1 MNLIDVII
9 LVLLA
14 ANVARGFQRGLI
26 MTIASLASYIAGWW
40 TAVVYNHKVALFLLD
55 QEDFVQLLSRW
66 LRGFLST
73 RQHEESLSRFV
84 EESLQ
89 ETWLSLPLPEVARN
103 WLPEPAMSGEMVQQT
118 EEWLLDRA
126 AFALTQVV
134 VYFLAF
140 VLIFLVVKHLT
151 YFMGTLLHG
160 IFQLPV
166 LNTLNRGGG
175 LLAGLVR
182 GVLMVWILL
191 IIATPFVAS
200 EPGGALGTS
209 LRQSVL
215 LQYLRWLP
223 FA

>member
-1 MNLIDVII
+1 MNLIDVIL

-40 TAVVYNHKVALFLLD
+40 AAVVYNEKAALFLLD
-55 QEDFVQLLSRW
+55 QEGFVQPLSRW

-73 RQHEESLSRFV
+73 RQQEERLSHLV

-103 WLPEPAMSGEMVQQT
+103 WLPESAFSGEMVQQT

-140 VLIFLVVKHLT
+140 VLIFMVVKHLA
-151 YFMGTLLHG
+151 YFIGKLLHG
-160 IFQLPV
+160 VFQLPV

-191 IIATPFVAS
+191 IVATPFVAA
-200 EPGGALGTS
+200 EPGGSLATY
-209 LRQSVL
+209 LRQSAL
-215 LQYLRWLP
+215 LQYFNWLP

>member
-1 MNLIDVII
+1 MNLMDVII
-9 LVLLA
+9 LLLLA

-40 TAVVYNHKVALFLLD
+40 AAIVYNEKVALYLLD
-55 QEDFVQLLSRW
+55 QEGFVQPLTGW

-73 RQHEESLSRFV
+73 RQQEESLSHLV

-89 ETWLSLPLPEVARN
+89 ETWLSLPLPEVVRN
-103 WLPEPAMSGEMVQQT
+103 WLPEPALSGEVVQQT

-140 VLIFLVVKHLT
+140 VLIFMVVKHLT
-151 YFMGTLLHG
+151 YFIGKLLHG
-160 IFQLPV
+160 VFQLPV

-191 IIATPFVAS
+191 IIATPFVAA
-200 EPGGALGTS
+200 EPGGTLATA
-209 LRQSVL
+209 LRQSAL
-215 LQYLRWLP
+215 LQYFNWLP

>member
-1 MNLIDVII
+1 MNLMDII
-9 LVLLA
+9 LLGLLA

-26 MTIASLASYIAGWW
+26 MTIASLVSYIAGWW
-40 TAVVYNHKVALFLLD
+40 AAIVYNERAALFLLE
-55 QEDFVQLLSRW
+55 QEGFVQPLSRW

-73 RQHEESLSRFV
+73 RHPEESLSHLV

-89 ETWLSLPLPEVARN
+89 ETWFSLPLPEVVRT
-103 WLPEPAMSGEMVQQT
+103 WLPEPALSGEIVQQT

-151 YFMGTLLHG
+151 YLMGKLLHG
-160 IFQLPV
+160 VFQLPV

-182 GVLMVWILL
+182 GVLMIWILL
-191 IIATPFVAS
+191 IIATPFVAA
-200 EPGGALGTS
+200 EPGGALAAS

-215 LQYLRWLP
+215 LQYFNWMP